1 MDRFLNIVLLVL
13 LTACL
18 GSVGS
23 AQKISPSN
31 FSGTWAME
39 TTGWSH
45 DPSQKNLIIHKQRL
59 EPSEMMLILSYDGR
73 DIKVRREFMLG
84 DEKRTQ
90 DLEYHT
96 DGRGETN
103 PSMGSDRNFHTRTRW
118 NRDRLVIKFDS
129 FTASSSGRPLVGQR
143 EIEWRL
149 VDRGTKIVETETT
162 RYQENSMIDS
172 SVSAS
177 DLRQFSIVPPTLTVR
192 RVYKRIS

>member
-1 MDRFLNIVLLVL
+1 
-13 LTACL
+13 
-18 GSVGS
+18 
-23 AQKISPSN
+23 
-31 FSGTWAME
+31 ME
-39 TTGWSH
+39 TAGRSH
-45 DPSQKNLIIHKQRL
+45 DPSQKNLIIEKQRL
-59 EPSEMMLILSYDGR
+59 EPSEMMLIISDDGR

-90 DLEYHT
+90 DLKYHT

-103 PSMGSDRNFHTRTRW
+103 PSMRSSDRTFHTRTRW

-129 FTASSSGRPLVGQR
+129 FTATSSGRPLVGQR

-177 DLRQFSIVPPTLTVR
+177 DLRQFSIVPPTIKVR